1 MLHTR
6 LGQLLLD
13 AGCVTSAQLHEALAR
28 QQDTRQP
35 LGQILCERQIISQET
50 LLKFLSQQYGLA
62 TAYPFPV
69 DVVPQLAT
77 CMPEAWAQHHVAVPL
92 KKVGRR
98 LTVAL
103 ADPANLHVLDE
114 VRFRTGLQVI
124 PVIAL
129 ETDIRQRIRALYRRR
144 DSDPRG
150 DDARAGNWHD
160 AEADP
165 HDSPRSDGS
174 LRMGVEAILQSEE
187 MRALLDKASSSL
199 QYAKP
204 DAGAEALVEEESP
217 VARLVQTILERAAGT
232 GVSDVHLEP
241 HESAVRV
248 RFRLDGVLHTVMTYS
263 LGLRNAVISRLKILS
278 HLDIAERRLPQDGRM
293 TVALGAMQVLDV
305 RLSVLPSLHGEKAV
319 LRLLNRAGQLVD
331 LSALGMDA
339 TDTGTLLAALERPH
353 GMILVVGP
361 TGSGKT
367 TTLYSAL
374 QALNTP
380 DVNVVTVEDPVEY
393 HLTGITQVQ
402 IKEEIGLGFAQIL
415 RAFLRQD
422 PDIMMVGEIRD
433 LETAQIAIRAAL
445 TGHRVLSTLH
455 THDAVQAVTRLLD
468 MGVASFMVA
477 SSVSVIVAQR
487 LVRRICS
494 DCQRPVDRFSREHLR
509 ELGFTH
515 EEALIVTPMYGQ
527 GCAGCHGTGYRGRL
541 GLFEVLPLSE
551 VFRSRIL
558 EQHTAD
564 QLKQQALA
572 DGLKTIRRSGLD
584 KVKQGLTTLEEV
596 ASVSTEDEA
605 RPWRGSTPESHGAG
619 TPRPAPPLT

>member
-13 AGCVTSAQLHEALAR
+13 AGGVTSAQLHEALAR
-28 QQDTRQP
+28 QQETRQP
-35 LGQILCERQIISQET
+35 LGQILLERQVISEET
-50 LLKFLSQQYGLA
+50 LLKFLGQQYGLA
-62 TAYPFPV
+62 TASPFPA
-69 DVVPQLAT
+69 DVAPELANCVPQT
-77 CMPEAWAQHHVAVPL
+77 WARQHAAVPL
-92 KKVGRR
+92 SKVGRR

-129 ETDIRQRIRALYRRR
+129 ESDIRRCIQALYQRQDHGRHGG
-144 DSDPRG
+144 SSP
-150 DDARAGNWHD
+150 ASTHD
-160 AEADP
+160 ANAGA
-165 HDSPRSDGS
+165 HGSSSSDDS
-174 LRMGVEAILQSEE
+174 LRHVHGVDSILQSEE
-187 MRALLDKASSSL
+187 MMSLLDTAASSL
-199 QYAKP
+199 RYAQP
-204 DAGAEALVEEESP
+204 EAGAEALVEEASP

-241 HESAVRV
+241 YESAVRV
-248 RFRLDGVLHTVMTYS
+248 RFRLDGVLHTAMTYS

-293 TVALGAMQVLDV
+293 TLELGSKRTVDI
-305 RLSVLPSLHGEKAV
+305 RLSILPSLHGEKAV

-331 LSALGMDA
+331 LSALGLDA
-339 TDTGTLLAALERPH
+339 LDTETLLTALDRPH
-353 GMILVVGP
+353 GMILVTGP

-374 QALNTP
+374 QVLNTP
-380 DVNVVTVEDPVEY
+380 DVNIVTVEDPVEY
-393 HLTGITQVQ
+393 HFTGITQVQ
-402 IKEEIGLGFAQIL
+402 IKEEIGLGFARIL

-455 THDAVQAVTRLLD
+455 THDAVRAVTRLLD
-468 MGVASFMVA
+468 MGVDPFMVA

-487 LVRRICS
+487 LVRRICP
-494 DCQRPVDRFSREHLR
+494 DCRRPSDRFSMERLR
-509 ELGFTH
+509 ELGFTDA
-515 EEALIVTPMYGQ
+515 ETLTVAPVQGQ
-527 GCAGCHGTGYRGRL
+527 GCAACHGTGYKGRI
-541 GLFEVLPLSE
+541 GLFEVLPVSE
-551 VFRSRIL
+551 SFRSRIL
-558 EQHTAD
+558 ERQTAD

-584 KVKQGLTTLEEV
+584 KIKQGLTTVEEV
-596 ASVSTEDEA
+596 VSVSTED
-605 RPWRGSTPESHGAG
+605 
-619 TPRPAPPLT
+619 